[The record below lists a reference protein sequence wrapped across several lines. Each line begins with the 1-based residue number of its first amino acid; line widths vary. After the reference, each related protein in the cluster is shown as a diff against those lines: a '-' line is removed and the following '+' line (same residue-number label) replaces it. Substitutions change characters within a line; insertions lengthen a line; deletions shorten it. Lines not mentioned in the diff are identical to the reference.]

1 MLTVAGLHVP
11 EMALSDVPGK
21 VGTVPFSQI
30 VNVVPKAKVGVMFGL
45 TVTVKVVGNAHWPAA
60 GVKV

>member
-1 MLTVAGLHVP
+1 MLTVAGLQVP
-11 EMALSDVPGK
+11 VMALVDDAGNT
-21 VGTVPFSQI
+21 GTVPFSQI
-30 VNVVPKAKVGVMFGL
+30 VKSVPKLKAGVTLGV

>member
-11 EMALSDVPGK
+11 VIPLPDVPAK
-21 VGTVPFSQI
+21 VGTVPFSQM
-30 VNVVPKAKVGVMFGL
+30 VKAVPKLKAGVTLGV
-45 TVTVKVVGNAHWPAA
+45 TVTVKVVGNAHWFPS

>member
-11 EMALSDVPGK
+11 VMALSDVPGK

-30 VNVVPKAKVGVMFGL
+30 VNVVPKLKAGVTLGV

-60 GVKV
+60 GLNV